1 MNKFTLNRVD
11 LCYSKTKKDIDTIQS
26 FEFFLNSCHEKILQ
40 NSRTKHIKYSR
51 NKKGFILKAGSRKS
65 FNYYHVYENTQEIR
79 FEVEMKSSRVQSV
92 KDFLFSHQI
101 LEFEP
106 IFTKHF
112 YNYSTK
118 ILVLNQVYTDWLI
131 QYLRR
136 KEKQDSNLLL
146 PFLNQNSLSVFY
158 TKKLL
163 GLLQFLSFVQ
173 TIPSQAF
180 EIIMIQYQRC

>member
-1 MNKFTLNRVD
+1 
-11 LCYSKTKKDIDTIQS
+11 
-26 FEFFLNSCHEKILQ
+26 
-40 NSRTKHIKYSR
+40 
-51 NKKGFILKAGSRKS
+51 
-65 FNYYHVYENTQEIR
+65 
-79 FEVEMKSSRVQSV
+79 MKSSRVQSV

-101 LEFEP
+101 SEFEP

-146 PFLNQNSLSVFY
+146 PFLNQNSFSVFY